1 MKIFYKKEDLW
12 GVIEEKRANFL
23 FQISQL
29 ISLPGMVYNSQD
41 LSVLSCKVQS
51 FLVVVHAPQVGISNR
66 VSYLITS

>member
-29 ISLPGMVYNSQD
+29 ISLLGMVYNSLD
-41 LSVLSCKVQS
+41 LSVLS
-51 FLVVVHAPQVGISNR
+51 
-66 VSYLITS
+66 